1 MAGLHELT
9 PKSRSRRRQTPPWIS
24 RLVQLGV
31 TAEDPYIRR
40 RQIFTNIGAFAVAL
54 NAFSHLLLNVVLF
67 PWELMPLHIYNA
79 VVTVLALS
87 VHRLHRLQRYG
98 ENLGAI
104 ALSTLTIGGHTY
116 VVLAL
121 GLDSGLQIYFTLAA
135 FLLFIFGIEQWR
147 QFLIFYAAAF
157 LALIATLYFGRPTG
171 FVVPQQAEFRETLA
185 VQALINTMIINLLLI
200 AYALTALRRA
210 EIELSQEFARSESL
224 IDVILPRAIAARLK
238 RGEERRIADKVPSA
252 SIMFAD
258 LAGFTAAAN
267 AVGPDE
273 LVGWLD
279 ELFCSFD
286 GLCTSNGVDKIKT
299 IGDSYMAVGGLDGDA
314 QRGAVA
320 ICRLALEMQHEM
332 SRHKALGAHRLS
344 LRIGI
349 HNGVVVAGVIGD
361 LRVSY
366 DVWGDAVN
374 VAQRMEAHGEPGRIQ
389 VSAQLMAMVDHH
401 FAFERRGSIALK
413 GMAETEAWFL
423 TGALADADKDIAGNE
438 IANGEIAN
446 GEERSR

>member
-1 MAGLHELT
+1 MAGLRELI

-31 TAEDPYIRR
+31 TAENPYIRR

-54 NAFSHLLLNVVLF
+54 NAFSHLLLNAVLF

-87 VHRLHRLQRYG
+87 IHRLHSYG

-104 ALSTLTIGGHTY
+104 ALSTLIIGGHTY

-121 GLDSGLQIYFTLAA
+121 GLNSGLQIYFTLAG
-135 FLLFIFGIEQWR
+135 FLLFIFGIEHWR
-147 QFLIFYAAAF
+147 QFSIFYAAAF
-157 LALIATLYFGRPTG
+157 LTLIATLYFGRPAG
-171 FVVPQQAEFRETLA
+171 FIMPQQTGFRETLA
-185 VQALINTMIINLLLI
+185 IQALINTMIINVLLI

-238 RGEERRIADKVPSA
+238 HGEERSIADKVSSA

-258 LAGFTAAAN
+258 LSGFTAASN
-267 AVGPDE
+267 AVAPDE

-286 GLCTSNGVDKIKT
+286 ELCTRNGVDKIKT
-299 IGDSYMAVGGLDGDA
+299 IGDSYMAVGGLHGDA
-314 QRGAVA
+314 QPGAVA
-320 ICRLALEMQHEM
+320 ICRLALEMQQEM
-332 SRHKALGAHRLS
+332 SRHKALGSHRLS

-349 HNGVVVAGVIGD
+349 HNGPVVAGVIGD

-389 VSAQLMAMVDHH
+389 VSAQLMAMVDHR

-423 TGALADADKDIAGNE
+423 TGALTDADKKIADG
-438 IANGEIAN
+438 GEDRDEALQ
-446 GEERSR
+446 